1 MTDGVRFGLTAL
13 FLCCGLAVLA
23 VGVLGQYR
31 FHIALNRLHAA
42 SMCDTLG
49 LLSILI
55 GLSVSADDGWVVLK
69 FALTMIFLWIA
80 SPTASHLIARL
91 EATTN
96 PRIDRELEVLEK

>member
-1 MTDGVRFGLTAL
+1 MIDGVRFVITAAFLLGGL
-13 FLCCGLAVLA
+13 FVLA

-31 FHIALNRLHAA
+31 FRAALNRIHAS

-49 LLSILI
+49 FLSMLI
-55 GLSVSADDGWVVLK
+55 GLSISADDGWIVLK

-96 PRIDRELEVLEK
+96 PHLYQDVEVLRK